1 MERKVSVGKH
11 LVGGT
16 TYTMYT
22 VPTGYRAS
30 WNLLYMINNT
40 ASSKAFTVSWMDAE
54 DNLICHVFQSYPISS
69 KTNLMFDGGAWVNME
84 EGHYIT
90 IQAESGSD
98 ADAICSFIL
107 ERNNT

>member
-1 MERKVSVGKH
+1 MARKVSVGKH

-22 VPTGYRAS
+22 VPSGYRAS

-40 ASSKAFTVSWMDAE
+40 SAAKVFTVAWMDAD
-54 DNLICHVFQSYPISS
+54 DNLICHVFQNYPISS
-69 KTNLMFDGGAWVNME
+69 KNYLMFDSGAWVNME

-90 IQAESGSD
+90 IQAESGAD
-98 ADAICSFIL
+98 ADAICSFEV
-107 ERNNT
+107 ERNNG